1 MRLRLECRT
10 SPDGEAGVAHELTLY
25 PDWSMRAQHD
35 LEADR
40 VAAAFGGYTSCLRL
54 EAPVTAAN
62 DGLELLARR
71 VPADGPWTVGGLDET
86 EAVTQSLGPAPDGGP
101 LEIRVECRTSRTA
114 SRGKQHSVVI
124 EPDWT
129 VRTPHDLEA
138 ERVAAAFGGF
148 TSCLEL
154 VDKVIP
160 AVQSTL
166 PLLLRRRLARL
177 TRTKDERVI
186 WSAVS
191 VRGCRCHRGT
201 FTSARDAAT
210 HLRSPAHL
218 VKQYAVS
225 PRPLTNVLAAVEG
238 AWGGID
244 APTAEARARADR
256 VVREFRG
263 SESLWA
269 AGLHPEHVLEFAAL
283 APGIDEPLPE
293 AFFLGVAY
301 SGVDVTWL
309 TATVA
314 SRPETAG
321 AAWLAW
327 VPADKGSAY
336 LSALQDWYS
345 LGLSRRQIEALTIE
359 GVSITAAEALART
372 TGRALRTGGADLAA
386 WALAGCRPT
395 VEHFQVLDQ
404 HGLGSTYSPSR
415 AAVDRLVE
423 VAQRYSPSPSR
434 TELGVLLSLEGTQ
447 RGVEVQ
453 LERGIRSMAELI
465 ATHRRTWHDS

>member
-1 MRLRLECRT
+1 MPEPAAPVTLRLECRT
-10 SPDGEAGVAHELTLY
+10 APHSEAGVAHKLTLY
-25 PDWSMRAQHD
+25 PDWSMRAKHE
-35 LEADR
+35 LEAER

-54 EAPVTAAN
+54 EAPVTAAH

-71 VPADGPWTVGGLDET
+71 VPADCPGTVGGLDET
-86 EAVTQSLGPAPDGGP
+86 DAVTQSLGPAPDGGP
-101 LEIRVECRTSRTA
+101 LEMRVECRTSRTA
-114 SRGKQHSVVI
+114 SRGKQHSIVI

-138 ERVAAAFGGF
+138 ERVAVAFGGF

-166 PLLLRRRLARL
+166 PLLLRHQLARL
-177 TRTKDERVI
+177 TRTRGERVV
-186 WSAVS
+186 WSADP
-191 VRGCRCHRGT
+191 VRGCRCQRGT
-201 FTSARDAAT
+201 FTSAQEAAA

-225 PRPLTNVLAAVEG
+225 LRPLTKVLAAVEG
-238 AWGGID
+238 AWGGVA
-244 APTAEARARADR
+244 APTAEARARAER
-256 VVREFRG
+256 AVREFRG
-263 SESLWA
+263 SESLWE

-309 TATVA
+309 ATTVA
-314 SRPETAG
+314 SRPDPAG

-327 VPADKGSAY
+327 VPADKGNAY

-345 LGLSRRQIEALTIE
+345 LGLSRRQIEALAIE
-359 GVSITAAEALART
+359 GVTITAAEALARSHGPPT
-372 TGRALRTGGADLAA
+372 PHRGCGPGRLGARRMSSDRGTLSGAGPAWPRVHLLPLPGRSGPSSRGRPALPSLPLAHRAGRAPVAGRHPTGRGGAAR
-386 WALAGCRPT
+386 AGHP
-395 VEHFQVLDQ
+395 
-404 HGLGSTYSPSR
+404 
-415 AAVDRLVE
+415 
-423 VAQRYSPSPSR
+423 
-434 TELGVLLSLEGTQ
+434 Q
-447 RGVEVQ
+447 RG
-453 LERGIRSMAELI
+453 
-465 ATHRRTWHDS
+465 

>member
-1 MRLRLECRT
+1 MPE
-10 SPDGEAGVAHELTLY
+10 PAAPVTL
-25 PDWSMRAQHD
+25 PMRAKHD
-35 LEADR
+35 LEAER
-40 VAAAFGGYTSCLRL
+40 VAAAFEGCTSCLRL
-54 EAPVTAAN
+54 EAPVTAAH

-71 VPADGPWTVGGLDET
+71 VPADCPGTVGGLDET

-101 LEIRVECRTSRTA
+101 LELSVECRTSRTA
-114 SRGKQHSVVI
+114 SRGKQHSIVI

-138 ERVAAAFGGF
+138 ERVAVAFGGF

-177 TRTKDERVI
+177 TRTKDERVV

-191 VRGCRCHRGT
+191 VRGCRCHRGI
-201 FTSARDAAT
+201 FTSAREAAA

-218 VKQYAVS
+218 VKQYAV
-225 PRPLTNVLAAVEG
+225 PLRPLTKVLAAAEG
-238 AWGGID
+238 AWRSD
-244 APTAEARARADR
+244 AAPTAEARARAER
-256 VVREFRG
+256 AVREFRG
-263 SESLWA
+263 SESLWE

-309 TATVA
+309 ATTVA
-314 SRPETAG
+314 NRPDPAG

-327 VPADKGSAY
+327 VPADKGNAY

-345 LGLSRRQIEALTIE
+345 LGLSRRQIEALAIE
-359 GVSITAAEALART
+359 SVTITAAEALAKA
-372 TGRALRTGGADLAA
+372 TGRPLRTGGADLAA

-423 VAQRYSPSPSR
+423 VAQRYPLCPSR

-453 LERGIRSMAELI
+453 LELGVRSVAELVD
-465 ATHRRTWHDS
+465 AHPRTAHDY

>member
-1 MRLRLECRT
+1 M
-10 SPDGEAGVAHELTLY
+10 
-25 PDWSMRAQHD
+25 
-35 LEADR
+35 
-40 VAAAFGGYTSCLRL
+40 
-54 EAPVTAAN
+54 
-62 DGLELLARR
+62 
-71 VPADGPWTVGGLDET
+71 
-86 EAVTQSLGPAPDGGP
+86 TQSLGPATAGGA
-101 LEIRVECRTSRTA
+101 LEMSVECRTSRTA
-114 SRGKQHSVVI
+114 SRGKQHSIVI

-129 VRTPHDLEA
+129 VGTPHDLEA
-138 ERVAAAFGGF
+138 ERVATAFGGF

-160 AVQSTL
+160 AVQRTL
-166 PLLLRRRLARL
+166 PLLVRHQLPRL
-177 TRTKDERVI
+177 TRTRGERVV
-186 WSAVS
+186 WSADP
-191 VRGCRCHRGT
+191 VRGCHCQRGT
-201 FTSARDAAT
+201 FTSAREAAA

-218 VKQYAVS
+218 AKQYAVS
-225 PRPLTNVLAAVEG
+225 PRPLTKVLAAVEE
-238 AWGGID
+238 AWRVAA

-256 VVREFRG
+256 AVREFKG

-309 TATVA
+309 AAAVA
-314 SRPETAG
+314 SRPDPAG

-327 VPADKGSAY
+327 VPADKGDAY

-345 LGLSRRQIEALTIE
+345 LGLSRRQIEALAIE
-359 GVSITAAEALART
+359 GVTITAAEALAKA
-372 TGRALRTGGADLAA
+372 TGRPLRTGGADLAA
-386 WALAGCRPT
+386 WALSGCRPT
-395 VEHFQVLDQ
+395 VEHFQALDR

-415 AAVDRLVE
+415 AAMDRLVE
-423 VAQRYSPSPSR
+423 VAQRYPLSPSR

-453 LERGIRSMAELI
+453 LELGIRSAAELI
-465 ATHRRTWHDS
+465 GTRRRTWHDS